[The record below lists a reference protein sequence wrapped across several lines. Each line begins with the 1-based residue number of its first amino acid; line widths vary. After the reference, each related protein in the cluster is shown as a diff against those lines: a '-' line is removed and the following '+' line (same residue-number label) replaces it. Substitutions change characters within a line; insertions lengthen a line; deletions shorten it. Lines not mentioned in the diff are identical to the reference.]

1 MIIEKQR
8 NRNKTWKLYRDITI
22 IKFQCSIFLTKELLD
37 WKSSWLA
44 QKKQAKNPTKNLKNL
59 KKKKN
64 RTLSLKSFYNFLKKK
79 LFYISRN
86 ENFKNNFYISWW
98 NVCGVKNK
106 SKQKKQLWKISYI
119 SGNGTFFSKS
129 KSSYFFLY
137 FRSDLAKPPDK
148 QKSKVS

>member
-1 MIIEKQR
+1 MIIEKQE

-106 SKQKKQLWKISYI
+106 SKQKNSSEKISYI

-129 KSSYFFLY
+129 KNSYFFLY
-137 FRSDLAKPPDK
+137 FRRKLAKPPDK
-148 QKSKVS
+148 QKSKIS